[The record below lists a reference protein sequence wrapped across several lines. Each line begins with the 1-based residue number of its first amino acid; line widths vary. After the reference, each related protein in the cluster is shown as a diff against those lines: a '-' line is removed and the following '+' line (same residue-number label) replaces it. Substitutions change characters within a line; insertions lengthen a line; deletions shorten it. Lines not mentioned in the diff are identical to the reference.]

1 MKGISD
7 YITKDGL
14 RVVKVHYSADPDKD
28 VSTTEGK
35 KWMAKALLG
44 YPGGLEGAKW
54 RREME
59 IDFNA
64 QGGQLVFPQMEE
76 FRERIYIPPFKE
88 MPDNWHLYGG
98 FDYAGRGTTAF
109 VVIAHDRKN
118 DDYYCVY
125 EYYKKNAGYVATCDH
140 IKNYEHYY
148 MLDWMVADPSMWAK
162 TQERSGV
169 TDLVSMAQLFSEQGV
184 HFIKGARGGDTEFA
198 ELINEQM
205 WGKMNKK
212 KGAHTNPRYRILQ
225 TCNNHWSEM
234 SQWRYSEWANATGQ
248 HKNVKESMVDK
259 NNHTIDAAKYV
270 FKMLSSNWMAEKVD
284 SFDIGKHII
293 N

>member
-7 YITKDGL
+7 HITKDGV
-14 RVVKVHYSADPDKD
+14 RVLKVHYSADEDKN
-28 VSTTEGK
+28 VSTANGK
-35 KWMAKALLG
+35 EWMAKALRG
-44 YPGGLEGAKW
+44 YPGGLVGAKW

-64 QGGQLVFPQMEE
+64 QGGQLVFPQMDEH
-76 FRERIYIPPFKE
+76 RDRILISPIKE
-88 MPDNWHLYGG
+88 IPDNWKLYGG

-109 VVIAHDRKN
+109 VVIAYDKKN
-118 DDYYCVY
+118 DDYYCIH
-125 EYYKKNAGYVATCDH
+125 EYYKKNAGYVATCDY
-140 IKNYEHYY
+140 IKEYKYY
-148 MLDWMVADPSMWAK
+148 DMFDWMVADPSMWAK
-162 TQERSGV
+162 TQERAGV

-184 HFIKGARGGDTEFA
+184 HFIKGSRGGDTEFA

-212 KGAHTNPRYRILQ
+212 GVHSNPRYRIFAN
-225 TCNNHWSEM
+225 CKNHWDEM

-248 HKNVKESMVDK
+248 HKNVKETMMDK

-270 FKMLSSNWMAEKVD
+270 FKMLSTNWMAEKVD
-284 SFDIGKHII
+284 SFDINKHIV

>member
-1 MKGISD
+1 M
-7 YITKDGL
+7 
-14 RVVKVHYSADPDKD
+14 HYSADPDKD

>member
-248 HKNVKESMVDK
+248 HKNVKKSMVDK

-284 SFDIGKHII
+284 SLDIGKHII